1 MPALFLN
8 ILKLVFLALLYLF
21 LWQVTRAIWA
31 HVGSGAEVDRRKR
44 AGADIVIV
52 HSDEQSGQR
61 FAVRGGVV
69 LGKSADA
76 DIVLDDPYASDF
88 HLRFGTE
95 EGHIVVSDL
104 GSTNGTYVNGRRIS
118 AAPVSLSRGDAV
130 QVGKTIMEVR

>member
-8 ILKLVFLALLYLF
+8 LLKIIFLALLYLF
-21 LWQVTRAIWA
+21 LWQVARAIWA
-31 HVGSGAEVDRRKR
+31 HVGSGADAERRR
-44 AGADIVIV
+44 RSGADIVVV
-52 HSDEQSGQR
+52 HSDDQAGMR

-69 LGKSADA
+69 LGRSEEA
-76 DIVLDDPYASDF
+76 DIVLTDPYASDF

-95 EGHIVVSDL
+95 NGDVVVNDL

-118 AAPVSLSRGDAV
+118 SPVSLSKGDAV

>member
-1 MPALFLN
+1 MPALFLS

-21 LWQVTRAIWA
+21 LWQVARAIWA
-31 HVGSGAEVDRRKR
+31 HVGAGAEADRRKR

-52 HSDEQSGQR
+52 HSDGQAGLR

-69 LGKSADA
+69 LGKSHEA

-95 EGHIVVSDL
+95 EGQVVVSDL

-118 AAPVSLSRGDAV
+118 AAPVALSRGDAV

>member
-21 LWQVTRAIWA
+21 LWQVSRAIWA
-31 HVGSGAEVDRRKR
+31 HVGSGADTERRKR
-44 AGADIVIV
+44 AGADVVIV
-52 HSDEQSGQR
+52 HSDDQSGLR

-69 LGKSADA
+69 LGRSDEA
-76 DIVLDDPYASDF
+76 DIVLSDPYASDF
-88 HLRFGTE
+88 HLRFGDENGT
-95 EGHIVVSDL
+95 VVVNDL

-118 AAPVSLSRGDAV
+118 SPVTLGRGDAV